1 MNLMNKISWSQKY
14 LKQYIYI
21 CIYIYIYTYI
31 YIYIYISKEQG
42 KTDLI
47 RKMQIWG
54 SLRNGEGD
62 KNQRME
68 ESKITIKISKI
79 CKESYY

>member
-1 MNLMNKISWSQKY
+1 
-14 LKQYIYI
+14 
-21 CIYIYIYTYI
+21 
-31 YIYIYISKEQG
+31 
-42 KTDLI
+42 
-47 RKMQIWG
+47 MQIWG

-79 CKESYY
+79 CKESFY